1 MLGEVGRLPV
11 EGHIHRWA
19 TCFILGLYTLVDA
32 PSEVEFAEVEHLRE
46 EWMRVVMDSGLAA
59 VLGKVMQEDP
69 GCHSLS
75 LLPKQSMQC
84 TLVGHDM
91 AHWLAMVKSWGVLVS
106 PPPCSSRHMPVLGIC
121 LIQGGQK

>member
-19 TCFILGLYTLVDA
+19 TCFSLGLYTLLLPA
-32 PSEVEFAEVEHLRE
+32 EEEFAEVERLRE
-46 EWMRVVMDSGLAA
+46 KWMQVVMDSGLAA
-59 VLGKVMQEDP
+59 KLGKVMQEDP
-69 GCHSLS
+69 GCPSWT

-91 AHWLAMVKSWGVLVS
+91 VHWPAVVRSWGVLVS
-106 PPPCSSRHMPVLGIC
+106 PPPRCSRRHMPGIC
-121 LIQGGQK
+121 WAYA